1 MSVALRSG
9 PAGQDRPVTR
19 KRRDISTYN
28 EQRPNGIVEED
39 DRGNPEHGEAY
50 NFVKL
55 EERPGLAYLVG
66 QTGDGRGAGE
76 RGGGGDAK
84 AACGIPLLVTSG
96 CVKRI

>member
-1 MSVALRSG
+1 MALRSG

-55 EERPGLAYLVG
+55 EERRGLAYLVG
-66 QTGDGRGAGE
+66 QTGDGRGAEGLEREEEGE
-76 RGGGGDAK
+76 MRRRHVAYH
-84 AACGIPLLVTSG
+84 CW
-96 CVKRI
+96 